1 MANYIAH
8 RGMWNDKIKS
18 NSLEAI
24 YNGLNSEKYI
34 GIETDIRVTKDQVF
48 VIYHNVLYK
57 GKPIKNL
64 LYKDIK
70 EDVFKLEDIL
80 KINTSKIFLLEIKD
94 FNINIKTFIKFLNK
108 YNKNIMIMSFDT
120 NVINKIKKITN
131 KYKVGVLNYIL
142 NSYSDYN
149 YDFIC
154 LLDAISSN
162 IVIESFKKRNIEV
175 LIYGVINPTQNLTY
189 IIDDN
194 KLRSAIKSE
203 K

>member
-18 NSLEAI
+18 NSFEAI

-194 KLRSAIKSE
+194 KLR
-203 K
+203 

>member
-8 RGMWNDKIKS
+8 RGIWNDKIKS
-18 NSLEAI
+18 NSFEAI

-194 KLRSAIKSE
+194 KLR
-203 K
+203 

>member
-8 RGMWNDKIKS
+8 RGIWNDKIKS
-18 NSLEAI
+18 NSFKAI

-57 GKPIKNL
+57 GKLIKNL

-154 LLDAISSN
+154 LLDVISSN

-194 KLRSAIKSE
+194 KLR
-203 K
+203 

>member
-194 KLRSAIKSE
+194 KLR
-203 K
+203 